1 MLPARLQRV
10 ASGSGVI
17 IAVALWLGYAVCF
30 FTFGPYAT
38 LRGASGGDLLEES
51 FGIGQEAPTARI
63 RSFDE
68 ATRSL
73 YTGFQWLDYVNAAL
87 MAVALTLILTFTLSR
102 LLGPRNPLRIL
113 VFLPLVVGALEV
125 VENSLLLS
133 VLWGFPSEA
142 VTAGMLLGPVTSAK
156 LALAFAVLPVAGV
169 SLVALGIRAL
179 RNRGA
184 SGQSK
189 ASG

>member
-1 MLPARLQRV
+1 MAAAKRDLHR
-10 ASGSGVI
+10 
-17 IAVALWLGYAVCF
+17 
-30 FTFGPYAT
+30 
-38 LRGASGGDLLEES
+38 RGFHLT

-133 VLWGFPSEA
+133 MLWGFPSEA